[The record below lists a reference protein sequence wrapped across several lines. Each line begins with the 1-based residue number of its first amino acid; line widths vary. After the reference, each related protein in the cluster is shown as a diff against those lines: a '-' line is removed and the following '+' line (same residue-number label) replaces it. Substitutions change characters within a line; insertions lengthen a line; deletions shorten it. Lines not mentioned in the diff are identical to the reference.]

1 MGGGRQKGNLTGRRM
16 KMEALDWV
24 LTGLFCSQN
33 NLIKEEFPLHSHS
46 LSPSG
51 STGLRLLRQRH
62 GRLRFSTGLPS
73 CSQFFHLTK

>member
-1 MGGGRQKGNLTGRRM
+1 MGGGRQKGDLTGRRM

-46 LSPSG
+46 LSPSVAPLASGYCASAMAG
-51 STGLRLLRQRH
+51 SGSLLDSLH
-62 GRLRFSTGLPS
+62 VHSSST
-73 CSQFFHLTK
+73 